1 MNVTVL
7 GAGSWGTTVATLTTA
22 LNPTVLWAR
31 NPDVAAEIN
40 ADHTNAAYLP
50 SVTLPRRL
58 RATAEL
64 EEAVRD
70 ADVLIVGV
78 PSSGFRATIEDARKW
93 IRPWIPVVSL
103 TKGIEPGTLLRM
115 TQILEEL
122 LPGHPAAALTGPNLA
137 REIMAGQAAASVIAT
152 YDMGVA
158 AALQSVLRH
167 KLFRVYRNHDVVGC
181 EIGGALKNVIAIAAG
196 IGEGLGV
203 GDNTRAGVI
212 TRGLAELTR
221 LGTAMGA
228 EPQTL
233 AGLAGMGDL
242 MATCMSPYSRNRTV
256 GELLGRGPDRS
267 KRSWP
272 PCTWW
277 RRASARRAWPWRW
290 RSGTRWSCRSARR
303 STRWSWV
310 CSDRSMPTGACV
322 PPATR
327 PTRTEAGEPRPRR
340 RRPVMAGRRSG
351 KAAPGRRGRCGLA
364 VSLRQVGRSAT
375 WAASLRMRTADREHG
390 HRHGRARAL
399 AGPEPHVEDGL
410 ETEGGEN
417 DLMAG
422 LPAALARDQVGGDRR
437 LQLHGHQGGHRRRHP
452 VEHHQPAPCDAQHD
466 PGQHRES
473 RRPRGRPAGRQ
484 GSAATRGARPSP
496 RRR

>member
-40 ADHTNAAYLP
+40 ANHTNVSYIP

-58 RATAEL
+58 RATADL
-64 EEAVRD
+64 EEAVRG
-70 ADVLIVGV
+70 AEVLIVAV
-78 PSSGFRATIEDARKW
+78 PSGGFRATIEDARKS

-103 TKGIEPGTLLRM
+103 TKGIEQGTLLRM
-115 TQILEEL
+115 TEILEEL

-152 YDMGVA
+152 HDMGVA

-233 AGLAGMGDL
+233 SGLAGMGDL
-242 MATCMSPYSRNRTV
+242 VATCMSPYSRNRTV
-256 GELLGRGPDRS
+256 GELLGQGQPLDQILATMHMVAEGVGTARIALALAERYQVELPICAEIHKVVTGEQRPVDAYRGLRAAGHESDPDRY
-267 KRSWP
+267 
-272 PCTWW
+272 
-277 RRASARRAWPWRW
+277 
-290 RSGTRWSCRSARR
+290 
-303 STRWSWV
+303 
-310 CSDRSMPTGACV
+310 
-322 PPATR
+322 
-327 PTRTEAGEPRPRR
+327 
-340 RRPVMAGRRSG
+340 
-351 KAAPGRRGRCGLA
+351 
-364 VSLRQVGRSAT
+364 
-375 WAASLRMRTADREHG
+375 
-390 HRHGRARAL
+390 
-399 AGPEPHVEDGL
+399 
-410 ETEGGEN
+410 
-417 DLMAG
+417 
-422 LPAALARDQVGGDRR
+422 
-437 LQLHGHQGGHRRRHP
+437 
-452 VEHHQPAPCDAQHD
+452 
-466 PGQHRES
+466 
-473 RRPRGRPAGRQ
+473 
-484 GSAATRGARPSP
+484 
-496 RRR
+496 